1 MKRKIIGISL
11 GAALITTVF
20 YSSTSASAAEVH
32 SKSMKVINNQ
42 EEEVRPQAVGKWVL
56 AGGKF
61 IAKQLTSA
69 WAADQWSTA
78 STKKEY
84 NLDKDELEVLFDH

>member
-1 MKRKIIGISL
+1 MKQKILGMAL
-11 GAALITTVF
+11 GAALIVTAF
-20 YSSTSASAAEVH
+20 YSSTSASATASSD
-32 SKSMKVINNQ
+32 SKKVVNDQ
-42 EEEVRPQAVGKWVL
+42 KEEVRPQAVGKWIF

-61 IAKQLTSA
+61 VAKQFTSA

-84 NLDKDELEVLFDH
+84 DLNKDELEVLFDH